1 MTALLGL
8 VVTTIGGFI
17 AWGGASG
24 NMANM
29 LAALIDPKSVGA
41 GAGGGG
47 GSNAPTAS
55 EKQTL
60 AVVAPISTFSPI
72 PSLLKKLGL

>member
-41 GAGGGG
+41 GG

-60 AVVAPISTFSPI
+60 AVVAPISTFSPL
-72 PSLLKKLGL
+72 PSLLKNLGL

>member
-29 LAALIDPKSVGA
+29 LAALFDPKSVGA
-41 GAGGGG
+41 GGGKTPTGKT
-47 GSNAPTAS
+47 PTAA

-60 AVVAPISTFSPI
+60 AIVSPTSTFSPI

>member
-29 LAALIDPKSVGA
+29 LAALFDPKSVGA
-41 GAGGGG
+41 GGGKT
-47 GSNAPTAS
+47 PTAA

-60 AVVAPISTFSPI
+60 AIVSPTSTFSPI